1 MDEGGGGQKM
11 SKKDNGGRGGGR
23 RRGEARNN
31 WEEEGSR
38 GRERERDAEG
48 HKESGSEASNPPRR
62 GKNISCGIRQTYMD
76 KRPHVCG
83 NICIFLGNPAA
94 PFVFHSTKLFKV
106 QSVTKYNNGWSAK
119 KFSSL

>member
-1 MDEGGGGQKM
+1 M
-11 SKKDNGGRGGGR
+11 SKKDNEGTR
-23 RRGEARNN
+23 RRRRRRREKGDGEERGRNN

-48 HKESGSEASNPPRR
+48 HKGSGSEASNPPRG
-62 GKNISCGIRQTYMD
+62 GKNISCGIRQTYVD

-83 NICIFLGNPAA
+83 NICIFLGSPAA

-106 QSVTKYNNGWSAK
+106 
-119 KFSSL
+119 